1 MNSSSSDRN
10 DIWDSCFF
18 LFSLVIACI
27 LMGMFVKL
35 QEILFFGK
43 LGFLGVFF
51 LELLANTC

>member
-1 MNSSSSDRN
+1 
-10 DIWDSCFF
+10 
-18 LFSLVIACI
+18 
-27 LMGMFVKL
+27 MGMFVKL